1 MSKLTALQGKSK
13 VFKIGEIEL
22 ELKPL
27 GLEDMSKFS
36 INENSSIEKQSE
48 ASVGLVKKTLKDSV
62 PDATDE
68 EISNISFKYMEE
80 LMKAIMDVNGLKKD
94 DSTIGNI
101 KDVIKAR
108 QSQIKSKGTKT
119 E

>member
-13 VFKIGEIEL
+13 VFKIGDIEL

-27 GLEDMSKFS
+27 GLEDMSRFS
-36 INENSSIEKQSE
+36 INENSPIEKQSE
-48 ASVGLVKKTLKDSV
+48 ASVGLIKKTLKESV

-94 DSTIGNI
+94 ASSISKI

-108 QSQIKSKGTKT
+108 QSKAATK
-119 E
+119 